1 MVVAKKD
8 LDRIKWQYST
18 SKVILALIESHEELR
33 RLLRESLKRA
43 DFYPNENEIRLECQE
58 AIDK

>member
-1 MVVAKKD
+1 MIVAKKD

-18 SKVILALIESHEELR
+18 SKVILSLIDSHEELR
-33 RLLRESLKRA
+33 RLLKEALRRA
-43 DFYPNENEIRLECQE
+43 DFYPNENEIRLECQD